1 VQTPTI
7 HSGVCQERA
16 ETTNILPAGRN
27 SPREYSRR
35 ILPMKLLRALVLFAV
50 AALAGCDRPAPQE
63 AGPVADLLLVNAD
76 VVTVDEA
83 RPRAEA
89 VAIKDD
95 RILDVG
101 TSAAMSKYRGEHTE
115 VIDLQGQ
122 TVIPGF
128 IEGHG
133 HYTSFGDSL
142 LILDFRYAKSFA
154 EIVSMVAKA
163 AADTPAGE
171 WIVGRGWH
179 QDKWQTKESVLV
191 EGLPVH
197 DSLSAA
203 TPDHPVMLIHTS
215 GHAVF
220 VNQRAMTL
228 VEVDGNTEPPPGGE
242 IVRDANGRATGM
254 MREAAQDIFRAAF
267 SGHKGRRPAG
277 VAESE
282 LRRIITLAG
291 EESLRHGITSFQDLG
306 TTFAEVDLL
315 KKMAEEGNLPVR
327 LYMAFEEQAADMA
340 GRLDDYRMVGYG
352 NHFLTVRSIGE
363 KVLDGALGTHGGWLL
378 EPYSDMPQSHGLNV
392 VPVEEIEASARLAMQ
407 HDYQM
412 AIQGIGDRAYR
423 ELLDIYAAEFAKHPE
438 KTDLRWRIEHAQVIH
453 PDDVARTVEL
463 GVIPAVQGIFACSDG
478 PWVEERLGK
487 ERTRER
493 GYIFNTLA
501 EAGLVPTNGTD
512 PPVDEISPIGSF
524 HCSVTRELPDG
535 TLFQPQEKYS
545 RERALYSYTMGN
557 AIAAFEEDIKG
568 SITPGKLA
576 DITVLSQNLLQVPDD
591 ALLDTEVVM
600 TIVGGEIRYRDGKI
614 VR

>member
-1 VQTPTI
+1 MNFP
-7 HSGVCQERA
+7 
-16 ETTNILPAGRN
+16 
-27 SPREYSRR
+27 R
-35 ILPMKLLRALVLFAV
+35 ILVLLVL
-50 AALAGCDRPAPQE
+50 AALGGCNRPDAEE

-76 VVTVDEA
+76 VVTVDDA
-83 RPRAEA
+83 LPRAEA
-89 VAIKDD
+89 VAIAGD

-101 TSAAMSKYRGEHTE
+101 SSEAMSRYRGEDTE
-115 VIDLQGQ
+115 VIDLEGQ
-122 TVIPGF
+122 MVIPGF

-133 HYTSFGDSL
+133 HYTSFGGSL

-154 EIVSMVAKA
+154 EIVSMVAEA
-163 AADTPAGE
+163 AAETPAGE

-179 QDKWQTKESVLV
+179 QDKWETRESQLV

-220 VNQRAMTL
+220 VNQYAMRL
-228 VEVDGNTEPPPGGE
+228 VEVDGNTQPPPGGE

-254 MREAAQDIFRAAF
+254 MREAAQDVFRVAY
-267 SGHKGRRPAG
+267 SGHQGRRPAG

-282 LRRIITLAG
+282 LRRMITLAG

-315 KKMAEEGNLPVR
+315 KTMADEGNLPVR

-352 NHFLTVRSIGE
+352 NNFLTVRSIGE

-378 EPYSDMPQSHGLNV
+378 EPYSDMPESYGLNV
-392 VPVEEIEASARLAMQ
+392 VPLEEIEASARLAMQ

-423 ELLDIYAAEFAKHPE
+423 ELLDIYRAEFAKHPD

-453 PDDVARTVEL
+453 PDDIARTVEL

-478 PWVEERLGK
+478 PWVEERLGE

-535 TLFQPQEKYS
+535 TLFYPQEAYP
-545 RERALYSYTMGN
+545 RDRALYSYTMGN

-576 DITVLSQNLLQVPDD
+576 DIAVLSQNLLEVADD

-600 TIVGGEIRYRDGKI
+600 TIVGGKVRYRDGEI

>member
-1 VQTPTI
+1 
-7 HSGVCQERA
+7 
-16 ETTNILPAGRN
+16 
-27 SPREYSRR
+27 
-35 ILPMKLLRALVLFAV
+35 MLLAV
-50 AALAGCDRPAPQE
+50 ALLVGCDRPDPQG

-83 RPRAEA
+83 LPRAEA
-89 VAIKDD
+89 VAIRGD

-101 TSAAMSKYRGEHTE
+101 TSEEMSKHRGEHTE
-115 VIDLQGQ
+115 IIDLQGQ
-122 TVIPGF
+122 MVIPGF

-133 HYTSFGDSL
+133 HYTSFGGSL

-154 EIVSMVAKA
+154 EIVSMVADA
-163 AADTPAGE
+163 AADTAVGE

-179 QDKWQTKESVLV
+179 QDKWETRESVLV

-197 DSLSAA
+197 DSLSEA

-228 VEVDGNTEPPPGGE
+228 VEVDGDTEPPPGGE

-254 MREAAQDIFRAAF
+254 MREAAQDIFRLAY
-267 SGHKGRRPAG
+267 SGHQGRRPAG
-277 VAESE
+277 VAEAE
-282 LRRIITLAG
+282 LRRMITLAG

-315 KKMAEEGNLPVR
+315 KTMAEEGNLPVR

-340 GRLDDYRMVGYG
+340 GRLGDYRMVGYG
-352 NHFLTVRSIGE
+352 NNFLTVRSIGE

-378 EPYSDMPQSHGLNV
+378 EPYADMPQSHGLNV
-392 VPVEEIEASARLAMQ
+392 VPVEEIEASARLAMEY
-407 HDYQM
+407 DYQM

-423 ELLDIYAAEFAKHPE
+423 ELLDIYEAEFAKHPE

-478 PWVEERLGK
+478 PWVEERLGR

-535 TLFQPQEKYS
+535 TLFQPQEAYS

-576 DITVLSQNLLQVPDD
+576 DITVLSQNLLEVPDD

-600 TIVGGEIRYRDGKI
+600 TIVGGEIRYRDGEI
-614 VR
+614 VRQAFPSPGPKRTEL